1 MGYQLRRLGSVVSI
15 LLLVIQQLIAQASDS
30 VRVRVQEL
38 QSQKAEVRVSLS
50 DGTWIQGR
58 VVRIESDSFT
68 LLHSAQETV
77 VPFARVADV
86 HKVRRGSRKALW
98 IPAAIGG
105 AVLVAL
111 CVAPYPIGFLCH
123 SDPS

>member
-1 MGYQLRRLGSVVSI
+1 MGYRFRRLGSVLS
-15 LLLVIQQLIAQASDS
+15 LSLVLQQLIAQASDP
-30 VRVRVQEL
+30 VRACVQDF
-38 QSQKAEVRVSLS
+38 QAQKSEVRVSLS
-50 DGTWIQGR
+50 DGSSVQGR
-58 VVRIESDSFT
+58 VVRIEPDSFT
-68 LLHSAQETV
+68 LLHSGQETV

-86 HKVRRGSRKALW
+86 RKTGRGSRKALW
-98 IPAAIGG
+98 IPVAIGG